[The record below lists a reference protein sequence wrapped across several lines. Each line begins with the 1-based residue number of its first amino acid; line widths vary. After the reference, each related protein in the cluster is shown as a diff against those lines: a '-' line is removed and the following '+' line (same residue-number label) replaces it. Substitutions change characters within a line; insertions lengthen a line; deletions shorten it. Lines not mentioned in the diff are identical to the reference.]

1 MVRSRLHS
9 SGGRRFSVRA
19 MVLCGLQVEFKRD
32 YAFCREGSI
41 SGRERQRPCP
51 ASVRTGE
58 LIPGWAFKVCLAIAL
73 LWASSLEAKVQ
84 SAALGLYNEANSLYR
99 NSEFKAA
106 RDKYLQVVD
115 SGVQNGQVYY
125 NLGNAC
131 FKVDRLGE
139 AILWYERALR
149 LEPRDADIQAN
160 LRFANKI
167 KKDREP
173 AIEENPIWL
182 FLVAV
187 YLYPT
192 LNELGI
198 LFGLSFFLLFVIAA
212 WGLWNR
218 ERTRA
223 VWLGTLLTC
232 AVLALSSGFFFATR
246 IYVHANQQ
254 EGIITVKEGI
264 ARSGPDQDQT
274 VVFQVHEGTKVKIE
288 RQEHDWL
295 QIRLDNG
302 WAGWLPIAAVS
313 LI

>member
-1 MVRSRLHS
+1 MSANCLWIFRSGPFSIWAVVWGGATRRTRAFGRQGR
-9 SGGRRFSVRA
+9 SGGQ
-19 MVLCGLQVEFKRD
+19 G
-32 YAFCREGSI
+32 
-41 SGRERQRPCP
+41 RQR
-51 ASVRTGE
+51 SYRTSSTRTRE
-58 LIPGWAFKVCLAIAL
+58 LFPGRALKACLAVGL
-73 LWASSLEAKVQ
+73 LFASTGDAKVQ
-84 SAALGLYNEANSLYR
+84 SAALGLYNEANGLYR
-99 NSEFKAA
+99 KGQFMEA
-106 RDKYLQVVD
+106 RDKYLQVVN

-131 FKVDRLGE
+131 FKVNRLGE

-173 AIEENPIWL
+173 AKEENPIWL

-198 LFGLSFFLLFVIAA
+198 LFGVSFFLLFLAAA

-218 ERTRA
+218 GRKRTA
-223 VWLGTLLTC
+223 WLGALLTC
-232 AVLALSSGFFFATR
+232 VFLALSSGFFFATR
-246 IYVHANQQ
+246 IYVHTNLR
-254 EGIITVKEGI
+254 EGIITAEEGI
-264 ARSGPDQDQT
+264 ARSGPDRDQT

-288 RQEHDWL
+288 RQELDWL
-295 QIRLDNG
+295 LIRLDNG
-302 WAGWLPIAAVS
+302 WGGWLPAAVVS
-313 LI
+313 VI